1 MLNKSGVARLRS
13 FPADAPIALLAFPLA
28 TCSFWRGKKKSL
40 IREGSPRAGF
50 SAAII
55 SICVL
60 LFQSRTRRE
69 TTHSMQYL
77 ENFTYVYQ
85 HHYHEVFSLT
95 PNCLDC
101 SLVFLYDPSLRNW
114 FLSHSLDYYLLA
126 LRY

>member
-28 TCSFWRGKKKSL
+28 TYSLWRMEKEVLNQGRL
-40 IREGSPRAGF
+40 APLRL

-60 LFQSRTRRE
+60 LFQSSVTRRE
-69 TTHSMQYL
+69 AMQYL

-101 SLVFLYDPSLRNW
+101 SLVFLYDP
-114 FLSHSLDYYLLA
+114 
-126 LRY
+126 